1 MKTTKVNGKELLK
14 RLGIENQKII
24 TKGGS
29 DFDLETILN
38 RILQVNE
45 PRVGQTKDFESSARP
60 MMKYLCE
67 NHHPHVSVII
77 TSTHAE
83 LLEGL
88 KSTGEVLDYVLD

>member
-1 MKTTKVNGKELLK
+1 MKTVNGKELLE

-24 TKGGS
+24 TKSGS
-29 DFDLETILN
+29 DFDLITILD
-38 RILQVNE
+38 RVLQVNE
-45 PRVGQTKDFESSARP
+45 SKDFESAARI
-60 MMKYLCE
+60 MIKYLCE

-77 TSTHAE
+77 TPTHAE